1 VADNK
6 RLAQPNSTRPVINED
21 GSPSAQMNTWFR
33 VITSQSMII
42 GIGSPE
48 GVVEA
53 IQTAV
58 YMDEAGITEAVL
70 YIKRDAD
77 DGLGDTTKG
86 WILV

>member
-1 VADNK
+1 MADNT
-6 RLAQPNSTRPVINED
+6 RLAQPSSSRPLLNDD
-21 GSPSAQMNTWFR
+21 GSPSTQFNTWLK

-42 GIGSPE
+42 GSGTPE
-48 GVVEA
+48 SVVPA
-53 IQTAV
+53 IQASI
-58 YMDEAGITEAVL
+58 YMDDTGLAGAIL